1 MFTTNFLLRT
11 IRLISIHIQQRI
23 NAIITIIL
31 VGLIGIIFFKVL
43 FAFIL
48 PIILFVVLMSILKGL
63 IKGFDEDQEPANSE
77 LLDNNLNTNSGGK
90 VVTINL
96 ED

>member
-1 MFTTNFLLRT
+1 MNKNLKNTV
-11 IRLISIHIQQRI
+11 
-23 NAIITIIL
+23 ITIVL

-48 PIILFVVLMSILKGL
+48 PIILFVVLMSILKVL
-63 IKGFDEDQEPANSE
+63 IKGFEEDQDTVNSE
-77 LLDNNLNTNSGGK
+77 LLDNNLNGNSVK
-90 VVTINL
+90 SIVTITL

>member
-1 MFTTNFLLRT
+1 MNMNTKNT
-11 IRLISIHIQQRI
+11 
-23 NAIITIIL
+23 IITIVL
-31 VGLIGIIFFKVL
+31 VALIGIILYKVL
-43 FAFIL
+43 FTFIL

-77 LLDNNLNTNSGGK
+77 LLDNNLNANSGGN
-90 VVTINL
+90 VITINL

>member
-1 MFTTNFLLRT
+1 MNKNIKNTV
-11 IRLISIHIQQRI
+11 
-23 NAIITIIL
+23 ITIVL

-48 PIILFVVLMSILKGL
+48 PIILFVVLMSILKVL
-63 IKGFDEDQEPANSE
+63 IKGFDEDQDTVNSE
-77 LLDNNLNTNSGGK
+77 LLDNNLNGNSVK
-90 VVTINL
+90 SIVTITI

>member
-1 MFTTNFLLRT
+1 MNKNPKNTV
-11 IRLISIHIQQRI
+11 I
-23 NAIITIIL
+23 NIIL

-43 FAFIL
+43 FSFIL

-63 IKGFDEDQEPANSE
+63 IKGFDEDQELANSE
-77 LLDNNLNTNSGGK
+77 LLDNNLNENSGEN
-90 VVTINL
+90 VVIISL

>member
-1 MFTTNFLLRT
+1 MNKSTKNT
-11 IRLISIHIQQRI
+11 
-23 NAIITIIL
+23 IITTIL

-63 IKGFDEDQEPANSE
+63 IKGFDEDQVTVNSE
-77 LLDNNLNTNSGGK
+77 MVDNNLNGNS
-90 VVTINL
+90 VENIVTITL
-96 ED
+96 EE

>member
-1 MFTTNFLLRT
+1 MYKNTKNTV
-11 IRLISIHIQQRI
+11 
-23 NAIITIIL
+23 ITIIL

-48 PIILFVVLMSILKGL
+48 PIILFVVLMSILKVL
-63 IKGFDEDQEPANSE
+63 IKGFDEDQDTVNSE
-77 LLDNNLNTNSGGK
+77 LLDNNLNGNSVK
-90 VVTINL
+90 NIVTITL

>member
-1 MFTTNFLLRT
+1 MNKNIKNTV
-11 IRLISIHIQQRI
+11 
-23 NAIITIIL
+23 ITIVL

-48 PIILFVVLMSILKGL
+48 PIILFVVLMSILKVL
-63 IKGFDEDQEPANSE
+63 IKGFDEDQDTVNSE
-77 LLDNNLNTNSGGK
+77 LLDNNLNGNSVK
-90 VVTINL
+90 SIVTITQ

>member
-1 MFTTNFLLRT
+1 MNKSTKNT
-11 IRLISIHIQQRI
+11 
-23 NAIITIIL
+23 IITTIL

-77 LLDNNLNTNSGGK
+77 LLDNNLNENPGGN
-90 VVTINL
+90 VVTITL

>member
-1 MFTTNFLLRT
+1 MNKNIKNT
-11 IRLISIHIQQRI
+11 
-23 NAIITIIL
+23 IITIVL

-48 PIILFVVLMSILKGL
+48 PIILFVVLMSILKVL
-63 IKGFDEDQEPANSE
+63 VKGFDEDQDTVNSE
-77 LLDNNLNTNSGGK
+77 LLDNNLNGNPVKSI
-90 VVTINL
+90 VTITL

>member
-1 MFTTNFLLRT
+1 MNKNNKNIAT
-11 IRLISIHIQQRI
+11 
-23 NAIITIIL
+23 TIIL

-43 FAFIL
+43 FSFIL

-63 IKGFDEDQEPANSE
+63 IKGFDEDQESANFE
-77 LLDNNLNTNSGGK
+77 LIDNNLDENTGVNI
-90 VVTINL
+90 VTKTL

>member
-1 MFTTNFLLRT
+1 MNKNTKNTV
-11 IRLISIHIQQRI
+11 
-23 NAIITIIL
+23 ITIIL
-31 VGLIGIIFFKVL
+31 VALTGIIFFKVL

-63 IKGFDEDQEPANSE
+63 IKGFDEDQVTVNSE
-77 LLDNNLNTNSGGK
+77 IVENNLNGNSVK
-90 VVTINL
+90 NIVTITL

>member
-1 MFTTNFLLRT
+1 MNKNPKNTV
-11 IRLISIHIQQRI
+11 
-23 NAIITIIL
+23 ITIIL

-48 PIILFVVLMSILKGL
+48 PIILFVVLMSILKVL
-63 IKGFDEDQEPANSE
+63 IKGFDEDQVTVNSE
-77 LLDNNLNTNSGGK
+77 ILDNNLNGNSVK
-90 VVTINL
+90 NIVTITL

>member
-1 MFTTNFLLRT
+1 MNKNIKNTV
-11 IRLISIHIQQRI
+11 
-23 NAIITIIL
+23 ITIVL

-48 PIILFVVLMSILKGL
+48 PIILFVVLMSILKVL
-63 IKGFDEDQEPANSE
+63 IKGFDEDQDTVNSE
-77 LLDNNLNTNSGGK
+77 LLDNNLNGNSVK
-90 VVTINL
+90 SIVTITL

>member
-1 MFTTNFLLRT
+1 MNKNIKNTV
-11 IRLISIHIQQRI
+11 
-23 NAIITIIL
+23 ITIVL

-48 PIILFVVLMSILKGL
+48 PIILFVVLMSILKVL
-63 IKGFDEDQEPANSE
+63 VKGFDEDQDTVNSE
-77 LLDNNLNTNSGGK
+77 LLDNNLNGNSVK
-90 VVTINL
+90 SIVTITL

>member
-1 MFTTNFLLRT
+1 MNKSTKNT
-11 IRLISIHIQQRI
+11 
-23 NAIITIIL
+23 IITTIL

-48 PIILFVVLMSILKGL
+48 PIILFVVLMSILKVL
-63 IKGFDEDQEPANSE
+63 IKGFDENQDTVNSE
-77 LLDNNLNTNSGGK
+77 LLDNNLNGNS
-90 VVTINL
+90 VQNIVTITL

>member
-1 MFTTNFLLRT
+1 MNKNTKN
-11 IRLISIHIQQRI
+11 
-23 NAIITIIL
+23 NIITIVL
-31 VGLIGIIFFKVL
+31 VALIGIILYKVL

-77 LLDNNLNTNSGGK
+77 LLDNNLNANSGGN

>member
-1 MFTTNFLLRT
+1 MNKNIKNTV
-11 IRLISIHIQQRI
+11 
-23 NAIITIIL
+23 ITIVL

-48 PIILFVVLMSILKGL
+48 PIILFVVLMSILKVL
-63 IKGFDEDQEPANSE
+63 IKGFDEDQDTVNSE
-77 LLDNNLNTNSGGK
+77 LLDNNLNGNSDK
-90 VVTINL
+90 SIVTITL